1 MEKGNEAAINVGHI
15 ARTAS
20 LGTGAYEFIPLPFVD
35 EWAIKRHRK
44 SMVESILKKRG
55 ITFETGVP
63 ELLAGGGRSLF
74 SRLGSMSRGL
84 ILKPL
89 RKLFRS
95 VLFWLTAKNAAR
107 TAMVT
112 YFLARLLHHPG
123 LLPEGAGNHLTKER
137 ARFISDVFT
146 DVSKGID
153 LRAAKDAFRQVV
165 RLFRWPGKAS
175 EEKVIQ
181 TIEETAPG
189 FISEFDAMVG
199 ERLARGQAK
208 LR

>member
-1 MEKGNEAAINVGHI
+1 MENGKVSKIDVGNF

-55 ITFETGVP
+55 FTFENGVP
-63 ELLAGGGRSLF
+63 AILAGGGRSFF

-112 YFLARLLHHPG
+112 YFLARLLHHPA
-123 LLPEGAGNHLTKER
+123 LLPDGAGNHLTEER
-137 ARFISDVFT
+137 ARFIGKVFADVA
-146 DVSKGID
+146 KGID

-165 RLFRWPGKAS
+165 RLFSRPGKAS
-175 EEKVIQ
+175 EEQVIR

-199 ERLARGQAK
+199 EHLAKDRVK